1 MKVAIATPPGM
12 PTKYRKLT
20 KQEEA
25 DYKKRQEE
33 YEKGK
38 LSRLRDEKVR
48 DLKEECARKI
58 VRQRPIHKQVNELR
72 RIMGLIVDN
81 NLVTAKEAL
90 DKENSCIDGL
100 RKKSKKIEKKI
111 GSIDYEELISMEFS
125 DHPVWKDK
133 E

>member
-1 MKVAIATPPGM
+1 
-12 PTKYRKLT
+12 
-20 KQEEA
+20 
-25 DYKKRQEE
+25 
-33 YEKGK
+33 
-38 LSRLRDEKVR
+38 
-48 DLKEECARKI
+48 
-58 VRQRPIHKQVNELR
+58 
-72 RIMGLIVDN
+72 MGLIVDN